1 VNPARTWT
9 RFWFAPDQAAN
20 LAVARVLVA
29 VHALWILASRDYAAM
44 SDVPAVFWRDS
55 SALIR
60 WRFLIVPGHGDF
72 ELVLQL
78 VAAAALV
85 GAVMGVAPR
94 VCCAVAALLLYH
106 LAPLE
111 TAIWSGAPEA
121 RGMTFAPT
129 ALLILAVSP
138 SADALALW
146 PRPASSSRRSGRYG
160 WALRLV
166 QLLVCEIYLFSAI
179 GKLERTGLAW
189 GSADHMRMWLLW
201 FNQDSQSV
209 VFGTLGP
216 WMAQYAWLCALV
228 GAGTVAM
235 EWLMPLALVWRPS
248 RLVLVPVALAFHVG
262 VLLAMN
268 IHVPEA
274 WLILVFLDWAA
285 ISRRLR
291 RRFAPR
297 LPGSPGATPQMPGA
311 AAVPRG

>member
-1 VNPARTWT
+1 VNLARTWT
-9 RFWFAPDQAAN
+9 RFWFAPEQAVN
-20 LAVARVLVA
+20 LAVSRLLVA
-29 VHALWILASRDYAAM
+29 GHALWILASRDYAAM

-55 SALIR
+55 ASLIR
-60 WRFLIVPGHGDF
+60 WRFLIMPGHGDL
-72 ELVLQL
+72 ERVLQL
-78 VAAAALV
+78 VAAGALIGALV
-85 GAVMGVAPR
+85 GIAPR

-121 RGMTFAPT
+121 RGMTLAPT

-146 PRPASSSRRSGRYG
+146 PRPEAAATPRRSRRYG
-160 WALRLV
+160 WALRLI

-189 GSADHMRMWLLW
+189 GSAEHMRMWLFW
-201 FNQDSQSV
+201 FNQDTQSV

-216 WMAQYAWLCALV
+216 WMAQYAWLCGLV
-228 GAGTVAM
+228 GAGTMVM
-235 EWLMPLALVWRPS
+235 EWLMPLALFWRPS

-262 VLLAMN
+262 VLLSMN

-274 WLILVFLDWAA
+274 WLILVFVDWAWL
-285 ISRRLR
+285 SQRLR
-291 RRFAPR
+291 RTRATTP
-297 LPGSPGATPQMPGA
+297 PG
-311 AAVPRG
+311 